1 MLPTTKGAGD
11 ADPQAGLRSLL
22 DLLDRGAPA
31 EEFARPAAR
40 AREAGASAADLAALD
55 EATDVALRVHR
66 TLGAHRRREAELTA
80 LFDTASDLAALRD
93 ADAVLRAIVRRAK
106 LLLGTDVTYLS
117 LNDETAGDTYM
128 RVTDGSVAAA
138 FQQLRL
144 GMGEGLG
151 GLVAQTA
158 RPYVTGDYQQDPR
171 FHHTDA
177 IDSAVLQEGLR
188 AILGVP
194 LRLGSRVIGVLYAAD
209 RAARE
214 FATEE
219 IVLLSSL
226 ADHAAIAI
234 DGARLLE
241 ETRAALVDLNA
252 ATETIRAHSQVMRR
266 AEQAHDQ
273 LTDLVLRGGGADDVA
288 DGIAALLDGGVLIH
302 DADGVEL
309 ARTAADP
316 LPPPAPA
323 VAASRA
329 SGRAVPQ
336 DGTWVCAVLAGPELL
351 GSIALTGRAELADA
365 DRRLFERASVVTAL
379 LLLLRRSV
387 AETEDRVRGE
397 LLGDLLSTTGD
408 PTGLAGRARR
418 LGVRLDRPHAV
429 FVAHSESVPRQRLLA
444 AAHRTARARS
454 GLAGLQHDDVVIV
467 TPTEEPGPGARTLAV
482 ELGQAVGAPVT
493 VGAAGPAAE
502 PAGLPAAHAEALRC
516 LSALRALGHTGHG
529 AALADLGFVG
539 LLIGEQAD
547 LGGYVRATLGPLLDY
562 DAERGTELVR
572 TLEAYFGKDRSLTKA
587 KTALHVHVNTVV
599 QRLERVARLLGD
611 DWNTPARTLEIQLA
625 LRLHRLTPGG

>member
-1 MLPTTKGAGD
+1 MLPTTKGAGHTVL
-11 ADPQAGLRSLL
+11 AAGLRGLL

-31 EEFARPAAR
+31 EDFARPAAR
-40 AREAGASAADLAALD
+40 AREAGARADDLAALD
-55 EATDVALRVHR
+55 DATDVALRVHR

-93 ADAVLRAIVRRAK
+93 PDAVLRAIVRRAK

-138 FQQLRL
+138 FQQVRL

-158 RPYVTGDYQQDPR
+158 RPYATGDYQQDPR

-177 IDSAVLQEGLR
+177 IDSAVRQEGLR

-194 LRLGSRVIGVLYAAD
+194 LRLGARVIGVLYAAD
-209 RAARE
+209 RAPRE

-252 ATETIRAHSQVMRR
+252 ATETIRAHSQAMRR

-273 LTDLVLRGGGADDVA
+273 LTDLVLRGGGADEVA

-302 DADGVEL
+302 DADGTEL
-309 ARTAADP
+309 ARTGAGP
-316 LPPPAPA
+316 LPPPAAA

-387 AETEDRVRGE
+387 AETEDRIRGE

-408 PTGLAGRARR
+408 PVGLAGRARR
-418 LGVRLDRPHAV
+418 LGVGLTVPHAV
-429 FVAHSESVPRQRLLA
+429 FIAHSDSAARQRLLA
-444 AAHRTARARS
+444 AAHRAARAHS
-454 GLAGLQHDDVVIV
+454 GLAGLHHDDVVLV
-467 TPTEEPGPGARTLAV
+467 TPTGAPGAQARALAAD
-482 ELGQAVGAPVT
+482 LGQAVGAPVT
-493 VGAAGPAAE
+493 VGAAGPAE

-516 LSALRALGHTGHG
+516 LAALRALGHTGHG

-539 LLIGEQAD
+539 LLIGDRAD
-547 LGGYVRATLGPLLDY
+547 LGGYVRAILGPVLDY
-562 DAERGTELVR
+562 DAERGTELTR
-572 TLEAYFGKDRSLTKA
+572 TLEAYFGEDRSLTRA
-587 KTALHVHVNTVV
+587 KTVLHVHVNTVV
-599 QRLERVARLLGD
+599 QRLERVARLLGE
-611 DWNTPARTLEIQLA
+611 DWNSPARTLEIQLA
-625 LRLHRLTPGG
+625 LRLHRLTPTR